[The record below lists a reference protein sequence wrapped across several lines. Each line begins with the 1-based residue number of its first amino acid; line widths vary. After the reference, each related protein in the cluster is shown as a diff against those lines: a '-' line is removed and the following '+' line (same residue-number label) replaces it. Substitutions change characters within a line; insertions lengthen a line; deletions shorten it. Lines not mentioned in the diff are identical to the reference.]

1 MGPVGGEA
9 LRAQRHQLDTPSV
22 RHWRRPTL
30 YRRTGELEHG
40 ELDLEFVAQ
49 IVSAFKAA
57 LQGQNRGEGTLEV
70 ALVQLAG
77 DLGLRDA
84 PPEEGAGA
92 GDEAELPPDH
102 ERKPQ
107 GRLARADQCLEELDR
122 PPALT
127 GGQGVNER
135 EDVGLDVRWAE
146 PVNVFARRLPVAHV
160 QGQLL
165 GLPDQA
171 QLVA

>member
-77 DLGLRDA
+77 LLGQLAGDEGRHLQLAGDFGLRDA

-92 GDEAELPPDH
+92 GDEAEL
-102 ERKPQ
+102 
-107 GRLARADQCLEELDR
+107 
-122 PPALT
+122 
-127 GGQGVNER
+127 
-135 EDVGLDVRWAE
+135 
-146 PVNVFARRLPVAHV
+146 
-160 QGQLL
+160 
-165 GLPDQA
+165 
-171 QLVA
+171 